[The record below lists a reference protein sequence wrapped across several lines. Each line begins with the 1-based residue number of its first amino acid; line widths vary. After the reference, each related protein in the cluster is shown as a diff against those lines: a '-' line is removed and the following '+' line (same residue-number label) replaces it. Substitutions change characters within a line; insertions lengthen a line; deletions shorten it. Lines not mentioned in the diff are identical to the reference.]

1 MKTILIDIDGVLA
14 ETHQLWL
21 DKINERYNRNHTID
35 ECNNWSFHI
44 PLNLDESI
52 YKYWDEP
59 GHFEFAPLVDGAQE
73 GLEKLWFNHNCYIV
87 GAASYQTDAIVQK
100 WRWLNKHFPFI
111 KKEQVVFAKDKSVVH
126 GDYLIDDS
134 IENAIRF
141 VNRENVPD
149 RKVLLFDRPWNLEHS
164 LSGNKI
170 HRVSNWHN
178 ILNYFKLLN

>member
-35 ECNNWSFHI
+35 ECTNWSFHI

-59 GHFEFAPLVDGAQE
+59 GHFENANLVPEALH
-73 GLEKLWFNHNCYIV
+73 GLESLWFNHNCYIL

-100 WRWLNKHFPFI
+100 WRWLNRHFPFI
-111 KKEQVVFAKDKSVVH
+111 KKENVVFAKDKSVVH

-134 IENAIRF
+134 VENVVRF
-141 VNRENVPD
+141 VNRNNVPH
-149 RKVLLFDRPWNLEHS
+149 REALLFNRPWNLDYSEDS
-164 LSGNKI
+164 SRV
-170 HRVSNWHN
+170 HRVSGWKE
-178 ILNYFKLLN
+178 ILSHLNC